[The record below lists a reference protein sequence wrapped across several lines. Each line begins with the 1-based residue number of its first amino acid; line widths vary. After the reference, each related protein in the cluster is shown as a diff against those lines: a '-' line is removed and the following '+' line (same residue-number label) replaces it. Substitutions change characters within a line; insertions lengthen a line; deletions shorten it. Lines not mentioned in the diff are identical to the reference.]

1 MKKRGLKCALFLSVA
16 VSSVLNANVS
26 QDNLRKDI
34 NSYKSKFVR
43 NVYSNNSYQAIWIE
57 GNSLSP
63 LGKELLNQI
72 KSDKTV
78 APDLPFYKLYKSVS
92 SSVKSGKYDSSL
104 ELKLTRLYKQYMDYL
119 VKGEIN
125 WSAFKDHIASLRK
138 KYDYQVG
145 YETKTP
151 PYSSAKI
158 LENAILSNS
167 FNGIFNKVEPHRFR
181 YKALKSDLVKFLHTN
196 WKTVGKIG
204 TLNVG
209 SSSPAVP
216 IIRKRLQVE
225 GDLKGCTQSMD
236 STVYDSCMAKAVK
249 RFKIRHGMK
258 PTSTIGKRARL
269 EFNRSPR
276 YYVRKMRLNLDRI
289 KWSNRKE
296 GQVRIELN
304 IPSFRLYL
312 YDGNELVTTMR
323 VITGR
328 PTHPTPVFS
337 NVMTTVVVNPYWR
350 IPESIVKNEM
360 IKHLLKDPHHYERQH
375 KFLYNGWGPN
385 SKKIDPATVNWRKYY
400 KNKKPIP
407 YHFMQS
413 PGVKNALGKIKFLFP
428 NKYSVY
434 IHDTPGKYKFFKTKR
449 AFSHGCMRIQK
460 PRELL
465 EALSLYNSNLH
476 VNSIMKRLGTDDNK
490 AIGLRRK
497 IPVDITYFT
506 AYVDNYGY
514 LHFRDDVYGYDRA
527 MLKNYAKSA
536 PSKTSIKHKSSKKKA
551 KHTKKHTVKPNKK
564 DTITTKSKKSSENV
578 VEIGY

>member
-1 MKKRGLKCALFLSVA
+1 MRKRGLKCALFLSLA

-26 QDNLRKDI
+26 QDNLIKDI
-34 NSYKSKFVR
+34 KSYKSKFIK
-43 NVYSNNSYQAIWIE
+43 NVYSSNSYQSIWIK

-63 LGKELLNQI
+63 LGKELLSQI

-92 SSVKSGKYDSSL
+92 NSVKSGKFDASL
-104 ELKLTRLYKQYMDYL
+104 ELKITRLYKQYMDYL
-119 VKGEIN
+119 IKGEIN
-125 WSAFKDHIASLRK
+125 WSAFKNHIASLRK

-225 GDLKGCTQSMD
+225 GDLRGCTQSMD

-276 YYVRKMRLNLDRI
+276 YYVRKMRLNLDRM

-323 VITGR
+323 VITGK
-328 PTHPTPVFS
+328 PDHPTPVFS

-360 IKHLLKDPHHYERQH
+360 IKHLLKNPHYYEKQH
-375 KFLYNGWGPN
+375 KYLYNGWGPN
-385 SKKIDPATVNWRKYY
+385 AKKVNPATVNWRKYY

-413 PGVKNALGKIKFLFP
+413 PGTKNALGKIKFLFP

-434 IHDTPGKYKFFKTKR
+434 IHDTPGKYKFFKTRR

-465 EALSLYNSNLH
+465 EALSLYNSNIH
-476 VNSIMKRLGTDDNK
+476 VNSIMKRLGTDDKK
-490 AIGLRRK
+490 AIGLRRR

-527 MLKNYAKSA
+527 MLRNYAKSA
-536 PSKTSIKHKSSKKKA
+536 PVKTKIKNKSSKKKV
-551 KHTKKHTVKPNKK
+551 KHTKKHTEKPKKK
-564 DTITTKSKKSSENV
+564 DTITTKSKKSSENI